1 MRRKRVICRIMVW
14 MVAGVLGA
22 GFFPSPGKAQEGK
35 GQTPPLTME
44 ELEVRGFRDKPGQLY
59 FSVPDQVFVPAPV
72 RFDLLA
78 EDLAKPF
85 LPWEIVGNPGRD
97 EGKGTG
103 RRRAE

>member
-1 MRRKRVICRIMVW
+1 MRRKRVICRILVW
-14 MVAGVLGA
+14 MVTGVLGA
-22 GFFPSPGKAQEGK
+22 GFFPSPGKAEETK
-35 GQTPPLTME
+35 GGAPPLAME

-59 FSVPDQVFVPAPV
+59 FSVPDQVFAPAPV

-97 EGKGTG
+97 DRKTGGGK
-103 RRRAE
+103 